1 MLRAGEESLIISIN
15 ELTFIGAGLNWHP
28 MQSKLNRLSPSVRDS
43 HLSTHDF
50 KLVENR
56 VVEEKSALQSQPI
69 NKVEEFNNNKSTI
82 LNKTNPSQP
91 DIQHVY

>member
-1 MLRAGEESLIISIN
+1 MEESLIISIN
-15 ELTFIGAGLNWHP
+15 EFTFIGPSLNWQP
-28 MQSKLNRLSPSVRDS
+28 LQSKLNRFSPGVRDS

-56 VVEEKSALQSQPI
+56 VVEEKSVLQSQPI